1 MPSIKI
7 REQDNTTVMVQNQ
20 STDAV
25 FIPGF
30 IASNNANLTS
40 LNAPEAFVPT
50 YCKNLDD
57 FKELFGSVAPAFKT
71 DQLYHVYSPEEPW
84 GFAAGVDCPS
94 TVDPVMITAGTYD
107 YGYSMAYTLLAKGL
121 PVVYCRVNDNVGEI
135 AAEFTDETSLNAF
148 ATEQNVGKICSFED
162 ASKKITLYKVVEK
175 TVQSETT
182 YVLEETNNIKDPSV
196 DDMYS
201 ALSGIFVE
209 TVKRTNSEV
218 FAGTS
223 ESSLSC
229 TLSNAPGTED
239 DELMITVLVG
249 ETEETMVE
257 QTLGTDYTVAE
268 NVVSFETGH
277 IPAAGT
283 IIDITYSYFDAKA
296 RVRKDSVFDLVS
308 GVGDFDVKYLTSGGY
323 PSFGY
328 LDGENVSGD
337 GNIGYLVV
345 ANMLGVA
352 SDVTGRGDCIAL
364 IDHTNYLDRPVN
376 PLNSKSIFYRL
387 NNDTSSL
394 GGEDGQF
401 GAMFTPWCEYTVM
414 RGVNALMAG
423 SFGYLCALAESIQ
436 SNGDW
441 LAIAG
446 VNRGRPTNLIAPYE
460 TTNIIT
466 NKIADAYNELDGAK
480 GICLNAITYVR
491 PYGYVIWGNR
501 TLKVNGDTLTAT
513 SYVNIRNMIS
523 DIRKVAFNA
532 SRSLMFEQNNEIL
545 WINFKAKVAPLLDK
559 LVSGYGIKK
568 YNLVRQPS
576 DAKNKL
582 VCSIIIY
589 PTYAVEAFDITIV
602 LEDDET

>member
-7 REQDNTTVMVQNQ
+7 REQDNTVVMVQNQ

-30 IASNNANLTS
+30 VTSNVNYLTS
-40 LNAPEAFVPT
+40 LTAPKAFVPT
-50 YCKNLDD
+50 YCKTLDD
-57 FKELFGSVAPAFKT
+57 FKELFGAIAPVFST
-71 DQLYHVYSPEEPW
+71 DQIYHKCTSDEPW
-84 GFAAGVDCPS
+84 GFAPDIDCPN
-94 TVDPVMITAGTYD
+94 TVDPVMITRGTYD
-107 YGYSMAYTLLAKGL
+107 YGYSMAHTLLAKGL
-121 PVVYCRVNDNVGEI
+121 PVVYCRVNGDIGEI
-135 AAEFTDETSLNAF
+135 EAKFTTLKDAQDWAAVKEEGEYVNA
-148 ATEQNVGKICSFED
+148 EKICSVTIDGEV
-162 ASKKITLYKVVEK
+162 TLYRATQTGTAEV
-175 TVQSETT
+175 TS
-182 YVLEETNNIKDPSV
+182 NIKEPSIE
-196 DDMYS
+196 DMYQ

-209 TVKRTNSEV
+209 EANRVTTEIATGNAQTTEFTLEHTPVVSGETPIVKVTVNNDRKTY
-218 FAGTS
+218 GTDFTVS
-223 ESSLSC
+223 GNTVTIEP
-229 TLSNAPGTED
+229 APG
-239 DELMITVLVG
+239 
-249 ETEETMVE
+249 
-257 QTLGTDYTVAE
+257 A
-268 NVVSFETGH
+268 N
-277 IPAAGT
+277 AT
-283 IIDITYSYFDAKA
+283 IIIEYSFHDDYA

-308 GVGDFDVKYLTSGGY
+308 GVGDYDVKYLTSGGY

-328 LDGENVSGD
+328 IDGENTSGAD
-337 GNIGYLVV
+337 NTGYLVV

-352 SDVTGRGDCIAL
+352 SDTSGRGDCLAL

-376 PLNSKSIFYRL
+376 PLNANSLFYRL
-387 NNDTSSL
+387 NNNGTFASL

-401 GAMFTPWCEYTVM
+401 GAMFTPWCEYSVM

-436 SNGDW
+436 SNGNW

-466 NKIADAYNELDGAK
+466 NKIADEYNELNGTK
-480 GICLNAITYVR
+480 GICLNAITYIR

-501 TLKVNGDTLTAT
+501 TLKENIDTLTAT

-523 DIRKVAFNA
+523 DIRKVAFQA

-545 WINFKAKVAPLLDK
+545 WINFKAKMTPLLDK

>member
-20 STDAV
+20 SSDAV

-30 IASNNANLTS
+30 VTSNVNYLTS
-40 LNAPEAFVPT
+40 LTAPKAFVPT
-50 YCKNLDD
+50 YVKTLDD
-57 FKELFGSVAPAFKT
+57 FKELFGAVAPVFAD
-71 DQLYHVYSPEEPW
+71 DQLYHKYTTEEPW
-84 GFAAGVDCPS
+84 GFAPAVDCPN

-121 PVVYCRVNDNVGEI
+121 PVVYCRVNGDIGNIE
-135 AAEFTDETSLNAF
+135 AKFTDMSDANGWANTQNS
-148 ATEQNVGKICSFED
+148 EQKYVNIGKICSVTVAE
-162 ASKKITLYKVVEK
+162 KVTLYRVVQL
-175 TVQSETT
+175 TSTPS
-182 YVLEETNNIKDPSV
+182 LEITSNIKEPSIE
-196 DDMYS
+196 DMYQ

-209 TVKRTNSEV
+209 TERDTTTETKTGDGQTKE
-218 FAGTS
+218 FALEHTPIVEGG
-223 ESSLSC
+223 
-229 TLSNAPGTED
+229 APIIA
-239 DELMITVLVG
+239 ITVGNVRKIY
-249 ETEETMVE
+249 T
-257 QTLGTDYTVAE
+257 TDFTVSG
-268 NVVSFETGH
+268 NTVSFNIAPDDGAS
-277 IPAAGT
+277 IVIQYSFAVS
-283 IIDITYSYFDAKA
+283 IT
-296 RVRKDSVFDLVS
+296 RVKKDSVFDLVS
-308 GVGDFDVKYLTSGGY
+308 GVGDYDIKYLTSGGY

-328 LDGENVSGD
+328 IDGETASGD
-337 GNIGYLVV
+337 GNEGYLVV

-352 SDVTGRGDCIAL
+352 SDTSGRGDCLAL

-376 PLNSKSIFYRL
+376 PLNSNSIFYRL
-387 NNDTSSL
+387 NEDNSSL

-401 GAMFTPWCEYTVM
+401 GAMFTPWCEYSVM
-414 RGVNALMAG
+414 RGVNALMPG

-436 SNGDW
+436 SNGNW

-466 NKIADAYNELDGAK
+466 NKIADEYNELNGEK
-480 GICLNAITYVR
+480 GICLNAITYIR

-501 TLKVNGDTLTAT
+501 TLKENIDTLTAT

-523 DIRKVAFNA
+523 DIRKVAFQA

-545 WINFKAKVAPLLDK
+545 WINFKAKMTPLLDK

>member
-20 STDAV
+20 SSDAV

-30 IASNNANLTS
+30 VTSNATHLTS
-40 LNAPEAFVPT
+40 LTAPKAFVPT
-50 YCKNLDD
+50 YVKTLDD
-57 FKELFGSVAPAFKT
+57 FKELFGSVAPVFIT
-71 DQLYHVYSPEEPW
+71 DQIYHKYTSDEPW
-84 GFAAGVDCPS
+84 GFAPNVDCPD
-94 TVDPVMITAGTYD
+94 TVNPVMVTAGTYD

-121 PVVYCRVNDNVGEI
+121 PVVYCRVNGDIGDIE
-135 AAEFTDETSLNAF
+135 AEFTSLQDAQ
-148 ATEQNVGKICSFED
+148 AWAVTQDTEQNFVNIGKICSVTD
-162 ASKKITLYKVVEK
+162 AEKVTLYRVVQL
-175 TVQSETT
+175 TETPS
-182 YVLEETNNIKDPSV
+182 LEVTSNIKEPSIE
-196 DDMYS
+196 DMYQ

-209 TVKRTNSEV
+209 SEKRTTTETETGDGQTTE
-218 FAGTS
+218 FALENTPVVEGGTPVIAITVNNERKTYGTDFTVS
-223 ESSLSC
+223 GDTVTFAS
-229 TLSNAPGTED
+229 APGD
-239 DELMITVLVG
+239 GANIVI
-249 ETEETMVE
+249 
-257 QTLGTDYTVAE
+257 QY
-268 NVVSFETGH
+268 SFYDSE
-277 IPAAGT
+277 
-283 IIDITYSYFDAKA
+283 A
-296 RVRKDSVFDLVS
+296 RVKKDSVFDLVS
-308 GVGDFDVKYLTSGGY
+308 GVGDYDIKYLTSGGY

-328 LDGENVSGD
+328 IDGENTSGD
-337 GNIGYLVV
+337 GNVGYLVV

-352 SDVTGRGDCIAL
+352 SDTSGRGDCLAL

-376 PLNSKSIFYRL
+376 PLNTYSLFYRL
-387 NNDTSSL
+387 NEDNSSL

-401 GAMFTPWCEYTVM
+401 GAMFTPWCEYSVM
-414 RGVNALMAG
+414 RGVNALMPG

-436 SNGDW
+436 SNGNW

-466 NKIADAYNELDGAK
+466 SKIADEYGELNGAK
-480 GICLNAITYVR
+480 GICLNAITYIR

-501 TLKVNGDTLTAT
+501 TLKENNDTLTAT

-523 DIRKVAFNA
+523 DIRKVAFHA

-545 WINFKAKVAPLLDK
+545 WINFKAKMTPLLDK